1 MTSLGV
7 LVPRLGPERGSA
19 ASRAA
24 MIAACMSGV
33 TPTAIHDD
41 AAVFPAAS
49 RAATIAACM
58 SAVISKPTQ
67 DDPAVVPP
75 TGWTNPPARP
85 PVSSVGVLAAVP
97 ATTDC
102 SVPPTTD
109 FAVGVAESRP
119 RKNAPIPID
128 SITSEAMTAA
138 GQIER
143 FVRGAWSVPIPVL
156 ISLSLR
162 SVCSGGDRTVR
173 RHHVVV
179 GVRRHPA
186 RVTSLTRV
194 RRARLRREGGPVGDE
209 PRRQD
214 EMRPIT
220 ALFADIVG
228 STGLGERLGPDEVKA
243 LVGECV
249 NRMSR
254 AVEDFG
260 GVIQAFMGDGIC
272 AYFGVPAAHEDDPE
286 RAARAAL
293 RIIGVAAAYAG
304 EVEAAWGIEGF
315 NVRVGL
321 NSGPAAVGLVGGEEA
336 QTVALGDTT
345 NVAARLQS
353 AAEPGSIAIGPGTA
367 SRLDERFVLEPLGEV
382 SVKGRS
388 EPVVASR
395 LVGPRPVTEPPSRT
409 PLVGRD
415 GELRRLQS
423 AVADLRSGRGQV
435 VLVVGDAGL
444 GKTRMLAE
452 LLSLAGDDVTRLEG
466 RCVSYGAGSPYGPF
480 VELLRTWLGVEESDV
495 ELAVRTK
502 LKARAGDLLEAAQD
516 GVLPYLGLLL
526 SIRLEPEVERELLA
540 LSADELSDRMQG
552 AFVMWAEALGATR
565 PLVLAID
572 DLHWAD
578 RTTRELAERLL
589 ELTDRSAVM
598 LATALRPDPG
608 SEGWAFRLAA
618 QTRFAHRVDELPLPP
633 LAPEASRALIEALVP
648 AGLVGEP
655 VRDEV
660 VAKAE
665 GNPLYLEELLRALL
679 ESGGDRRRTWTITP
693 STAAELPPAL
703 EALLVARID
712 RLEPAARRL
721 AQVASVVG
729 REFPVS
735 VVAAV
740 AGSVDP
746 DGDIASLLRAEI
758 VREVRRFPELECTFR
773 HGLLQ
778 EAALSTLTP
787 TSQRELYGRV
797 GLAMEAHLGDQVDE
811 WLEQLA
817 FYFYRSDDTGKGFA
831 YLDRAAEHA
840 VGVEALGR
848 AEELWKRARRLAERV
863 GDEARIEQ
871 VDRQLTWLRKRSS
884 GELPLPPLPETGV
897 TARIY
902 EGGGAGIGGDGSR
915 LPAANEI
922 RCAYAVAVGGRLS
935 GSFASACR
943 IAHESPSG
951 ASDRFAH
958 GSEGSSFR
966 CALARSNIALSANG
980 ARPAVHSYVTH
991 PSA

>member
-7 LVPRLGPERGSA
+7 LVPRLGPEWGSA

-321 NSGPAAVGLVGGEEA
+321 NSGPAAVGLVGGEDA

-382 SVKGRS
+382 TVKGRS
-388 EPVVASR
+388 EPVTASR
-395 LVGPRPVTEPPSRT
+395 LGRPAARHGAAVSHAPGRSR
-409 PLVGRD
+409 GRARA
-415 GELRRLQS
+415 GCGRRS
-423 AVADLRSGRGQV
+423 ADLRAGRGQV

-480 VELLRTWLGVEESDV
+480 VELLRTWLGVEETDT

-502 LKARAGDLLEAAQD
+502 LRGTGRCAPRGSAGR
-516 GVLPYLGLLL
+516 G
-526 SIRLEPEVERELLA
+526 
-540 LSADELSDRMQG
+540 
-552 AFVMWAEALGATR
+552 
-565 PLVLAID
+565 
-572 DLHWAD
+572 HC
-578 RTTRELAERLL
+578 
-589 ELTDRSAVM
+589 
-598 LATALRPDPG
+598 
-608 SEGWAFRLAA
+608 
-618 QTRFAHRVDELPLPP
+618 
-633 LAPEASRALIEALVP
+633 
-648 AGLVGEP
+648 
-655 VRDEV
+655 
-660 VAKAE
+660 
-665 GNPLYLEELLRALL
+665 
-679 ESGGDRRRTWTITP
+679 RTW
-693 STAAELPPAL
+693 
-703 EALLVARID
+703 
-712 RLEPAARRL
+712 
-721 AQVASVVG
+721 G
-729 REFPVS
+729 
-735 VVAAV
+735 
-740 AGSVDP
+740 
-746 DGDIASLLRAEI
+746 
-758 VREVRRFPELECTFR
+758 
-773 HGLLQ
+773 
-778 EAALSTLTP
+778 
-787 TSQRELYGRV
+787 
-797 GLAMEAHLGDQVDE
+797 
-811 WLEQLA
+811 
-817 FYFYRSDDTGKGFA
+817 
-831 YLDRAAEHA
+831 
-840 VGVEALGR
+840 
-848 AEELWKRARRLAERV
+848 
-863 GDEARIEQ
+863 
-871 VDRQLTWLRKRSS
+871 
-884 GELPLPPLPETGV
+884 
-897 TARIY
+897 
-902 EGGGAGIGGDGSR
+902 
-915 LPAANEI
+915 
-922 RCAYAVAVGGRLS
+922 
-935 GSFASACR
+935 
-943 IAHESPSG
+943 
-951 ASDRFAH
+951 
-958 GSEGSSFR
+958 
-966 CALARSNIALSANG
+966 
-980 ARPAVHSYVTH
+980 
-991 PSA
+991 

>member
-1 MTSLGV
+1 
-7 LVPRLGPERGSA
+7 
-19 ASRAA
+19 
-24 MIAACMSGV
+24 
-33 TPTAIHDD
+33 
-41 AAVFPAAS
+41 
-49 RAATIAACM
+49 
-58 SAVISKPTQ
+58 
-67 DDPAVVPP
+67 
-75 TGWTNPPARP
+75 
-85 PVSSVGVLAAVP
+85 
-97 ATTDC
+97 
-102 SVPPTTD
+102 
-109 FAVGVAESRP
+109 
-119 RKNAPIPID
+119 
-128 SITSEAMTAA
+128 
-138 GQIER
+138 
-143 FVRGAWSVPIPVL
+143 
-156 ISLSLR
+156 
-162 SVCSGGDRTVR
+162 
-173 RHHVVV
+173 
-179 GVRRHPA
+179 
-186 RVTSLTRV
+186 
-194 RRARLRREGGPVGDE
+194 
-209 PRRQD
+209 
-214 EMRPIT
+214 MRPIT

-249 NRMSR
+249 TRMSR

-260 GVIQAFMGDGIC
+260 GMIQAFMGDGIC

-293 RIIGVAAAYAG
+293 RIIGVAAGYAG

-321 NSGPAAVGLVGGEEA
+321 NSGPAAVGLVGGEDA

-382 SVKGRS
+382 SVKGRTG
-388 EPVVASR
+388 PVVASR

-415 GELRRLQS
+415 AELGRLET

-444 GKTRMLAE
+444 GKTRMLTE
-452 LLSLAGDDVTRLEG
+452 LLSLAGDDVNRLEG

-480 VELLRTWLGVEESDV
+480 VELLRTWLGVEESDA

-502 LKARAGDLLEAAQD
+502 LRARAGALLGAAQERA
-516 GVLPYLGLLL
+516 LPYLGLLL
-526 SIRLEPEVERELLA
+526 SIRLEPDVERELLG
-540 LSADELSDRMQG
+540 LSADELSERMQD

-589 ELTDRSAVM
+589 ELTDRSSVM
-598 LATALRPDPG
+598 LAIALRPDPG
-608 SEGWAFRLAA
+608 SEGWTFRLAA
-618 QTRFAHRVDELPLPP
+618 QTRFAHRVDELALPP
-633 LAPEASRALIEALVP
+633 LAPEASRALIDALVP
-648 AGLVGEP
+648 AGLVGEA
-655 VRDEV
+655 VKDEV

-712 RLEPAARRL
+712 RLEPGARRL

-740 AGSVDP
+740 AGSADP

-797 GLAMEAHLGDQVDE
+797 GRAMEAHFGDHVDE
-811 WLEQLA
+811 QLEQLA
-817 FYFYRSDDTGKGFA
+817 FYFYRSDDTGKGFD

-840 VGVEALGR
+840 VGVEALAR
-848 AEELWKRARRLAERV
+848 AEELWRRARRLAERM
-863 GDEARIEQ
+863 GDEERTERI
-871 VDRQLTWLRKRSS
+871 DRQLRWLRKRSS
-884 GELPLPPLPETGV
+884 GELPLPPAPETG
-897 TARIY
+897 
-902 EGGGAGIGGDGSR
+902 
-915 LPAANEI
+915 
-922 RCAYAVAVGGRLS
+922 
-935 GSFASACR
+935 
-943 IAHESPSG
+943 
-951 ASDRFAH
+951 
-958 GSEGSSFR
+958 
-966 CALARSNIALSANG
+966 
-980 ARPAVHSYVTH
+980 
-991 PSA
+991 

>member
-1 MTSLGV
+1 VG
-7 LVPRLGPERGSA
+7 EE
-19 ASRAA
+19 
-24 MIAACMSGV
+24 
-33 TPTAIHDD
+33 
-41 AAVFPAAS
+41 
-49 RAATIAACM
+49 
-58 SAVISKPTQ
+58 
-67 DDPAVVPP
+67 
-75 TGWTNPPARP
+75 AR
-85 PVSSVGVLAAVP
+85 S
-97 ATTDC
+97 
-102 SVPPTTD
+102 
-109 FAVGVAESRP
+109 
-119 RKNAPIPID
+119 
-128 SITSEAMTAA
+128 
-138 GQIER
+138 
-143 FVRGAWSVPIPVL
+143 
-156 ISLSLR
+156 
-162 SVCSGGDRTVR
+162 
-173 RHHVVV
+173 
-179 GVRRHPA
+179 
-186 RVTSLTRV
+186 
-194 RRARLRREGGPVGDE
+194 
-209 PRRQD
+209 QD

-249 NRMSR
+249 TRMSR

-293 RIIGVAAAYAG
+293 RIIGVAAGYAG

-321 NSGPAAVGLVGGEEA
+321 NSGPAAVGLVGGEDA

-382 SVKGRS
+382 SVKGRTG
-388 EPVVASR
+388 PVVASR

-415 GELRRLQS
+415 AELGRLET

-444 GKTRMLAE
+444 GKTRMLTE
-452 LLSLAGDDVTRLEG
+452 LLSLAGDDVNRLEG

-480 VELLRTWLGVEESDV
+480 VELLRTWLGVEESDA

-502 LKARAGDLLEAAQD
+502 LRARAGALLGAAQERA
-516 GVLPYLGLLL
+516 LPYLGLLL
-526 SIRLEPEVERELLA
+526 SIRLEPDVERELLG
-540 LSADELSDRMQG
+540 LSADELSERMQD

-589 ELTDRSAVM
+589 ELTDRSSVM

-608 SEGWAFRLAA
+608 SEGWTFRLAA
-618 QTRFAHRVDELPLPP
+618 QTRFAHRVDELALPP
-633 LAPEASRALIEALVP
+633 LAPEASRALIDALVP
-648 AGLVGEP
+648 AGLVGEA
-655 VRDEV
+655 VKDEV

-712 RLEPAARRL
+712 RLEPGARRL

-740 AGSVDP
+740 AGSDDP

-797 GLAMEAHLGDQVDE
+797 GRAMEAHFGDHVDE
-811 WLEQLA
+811 QLEQLA
-817 FYFYRSDDTGKGFA
+817 FYFYRSDDTGKGFD

-840 VGVEALGR
+840 VGVEALAR
-848 AEELWKRARRLAERV
+848 AEELWRRARRLAERM
-863 GDEARIEQ
+863 GDEERTERI
-871 VDRQLTWLRKRSS
+871 DRQLRWLRKRSS
-884 GELPLPPLPETGV
+884 GELPLPPAPETG
-897 TARIY
+897 
-902 EGGGAGIGGDGSR
+902 
-915 LPAANEI
+915 
-922 RCAYAVAVGGRLS
+922 
-935 GSFASACR
+935 
-943 IAHESPSG
+943 
-951 ASDRFAH
+951 
-958 GSEGSSFR
+958 
-966 CALARSNIALSANG
+966 
-980 ARPAVHSYVTH
+980 
-991 PSA
+991 